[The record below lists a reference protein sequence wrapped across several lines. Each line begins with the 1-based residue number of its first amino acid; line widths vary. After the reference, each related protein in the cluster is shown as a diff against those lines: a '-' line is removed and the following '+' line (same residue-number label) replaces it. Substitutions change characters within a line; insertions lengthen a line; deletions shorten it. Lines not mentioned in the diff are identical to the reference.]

1 MGEGYARAGKRGD
14 NTAAPARN
22 IQLGY
27 DGALY
32 TGIGKSACGIGEVF
46 RVAFCRDDQN
56 RFCINDRNEV
66 LEARHV
72 LLVERND
79 GGKVDHAALAIF
91 AGGAQHVEQVIG
103 GACNANLVLIQFQI
117 GGKLCATGCG
127 VEIGR
132 DRQNARVG
140 DGGAAPELEAP
151 LLLPAPSSPS
161 PPQEKEPPPLKPPW

>member
-1 MGEGYARAGKRGD
+1 MD
-14 NTAAPARN
+14 
-22 IQLGY
+22 
-27 DGALY
+27 

-103 GACNANLVLIQFQI
+103 GACHADLVLFQFQI
-117 GGKLCATGCG
+117 GGKLCAAGCG

-132 DRQNARVG
+132 DRQDARVG
-140 DGGAAPELEAP
+140 DGGAARQLCGGGGASMSRRADQQDVPARARGDGVAANHRIEA
-151 LLLPAPSSPS
+151 SGHDIGRV
-161 PPQEKEPPPLKPPW
+161 